1 MRFADIPGLDSIKE
15 KLIRSVRENKI
26 AHAQLFAG
34 KPGALNLPMALAF
47 NTYIHCLDKKE
58 NDACGQCHACSKNLK
73 YIHPDVTFVFPLAN
87 LTGDKD
93 EDRFRAD
100 ILKSWRQFLLEKPFG
115 DADAW
120 AAFYGAEDKQP
131 LISREESREIVK
143 ALSLKPFESRFKV
156 MLIWQ
161 PEYMHPAAA
170 NGILK
175 ILEEP
180 PPQTIFLLVTNA
192 FDQLMATI
200 LSRTQMV
207 QVPLLPDETLAA
219 YLRDNHAISGSKND
233 KIVQQV
239 EGNLH
244 AALQWTDE
252 EGEDDS
258 STFFFDWM
266 MACFNANYGEVVSM
280 ADTFH
285 EADRQRQR
293 HVVAHALGMMREA
306 LLHRAGAA
314 AISRVKGHE
323 QQRIQRLSARL
334 HAFQLDVITRLLNE
348 ALFHLERNGSAKMI
362 FTDLS
367 IRLGRVIRSAGEA

>member
-1 MRFADIPGLDSIKE
+1 MRFADIPGLDTIKE
-15 KLIRSVRENKI
+15 KLIRSVQENKI

-34 KPGALNLPMALAF
+34 KPGALNLPLALAF
-47 NTYIHCLDKKE
+47 NTYVHCTDKKE
-58 NDACGQCHACSKNLK
+58 TDACGQCAACVKNLK
-73 YIHPDVTFVFPLAN
+73 YIHPDVSFVFPLAN
-87 LTGDKD
+87 IKGDKD

-100 ILKSWRQFLLEKPFG
+100 MLKNWRQFLVENPFG

-120 AAFYGAEDKQP
+120 ASFYGAEDKQP

-143 ALSLKPFESRFKV
+143 ALSLKPFESRYKV
-156 MLIWQ
+156 MVIWQ

-192 FDQLMATI
+192 SDQLMATI
-200 LSRTQMV
+200 LSRTQIV
-207 QVPLLPDETLAA
+207 QVPLLPDEDIAHHLQEK
-219 YLRDNHAISGSKND
+219 HAISGSKND
-233 KIVQQV
+233 AIVQRA
-239 EGNLH
+239 EGRLY
-244 AALQWTDE
+244 AAILWAGE
-252 EGEDDS
+252 EEEDDS
-258 STFFFDWM
+258 GTFFFDWM
-266 MACFNANYGEVVSM
+266 TACFQANYGEVVRM
-280 ADTFH
+280 ADDFH

-293 HVVAHALGMMREA
+293 HVVAHALSMMREA
-306 LLHRAGAA
+306 LLFQGGAE
-314 AISRVKGHE
+314 AISRVKGNE

-334 HAFQLDVITRLLNE
+334 HPFKIDAINRLLNE

-367 IRLGRVIRSAGEA
+367 IRLGRVIRSADI

>member
-1 MRFADIPGLDSIKE
+1 MRFADIPGLDDLKE

-34 KPGALNLPMALAF
+34 KPGALNLPLALAF
-47 NTYIHCLDKKE
+47 NTYLHCLDKKE
-58 NDACGQCHACSKNLK
+58 NDACGQCAACVKNLK
-73 YIHPDVTFVFPLAN
+73 FIHPDVSFVFPLAN
-87 LTGDKD
+87 VKGDKD

-100 ILKSWRQFLLEKPFG
+100 ILKNWRQFLLENPFG
-115 DADAW
+115 DADEW
-120 AAFYGAEDKQP
+120 AASYGAEDKQP
-131 LISREESREIVK
+131 LISKEESREIVK
-143 ALSLKPFESRFKV
+143 ALSLKPFESRYKV

-192 FDQLMATI
+192 YDQLMATI
-200 LSRTQMV
+200 LSRTQIV
-207 QVPLLPDETLAA
+207 QVPLLPDETLVG
-219 YLRDNHAISGSKND
+219 YLRDKHAITASQGD
-233 KIVQQV
+233 KIAQRA
-239 EGNLH
+239 EGSLR
-244 AALQWTDE
+244 AALHGMAE
-252 EGEDDS
+252 EDDDDS
-258 STFFFDWM
+258 TTFFFDWM
-266 MACFNANYGEVVSM
+266 MACFQAQYGDVVRL
-280 ADTFH
+280 ADDFH

-293 HVVAHALGMMREA
+293 HVVAHALSMMREV
-306 LLHRAGAA
+306 LLYQGGAGS
-314 AISRVKGHE
+314 ISRVKGNE

-334 HAFQLDVITRLLNE
+334 NPFQIDVIHRLLNE

-367 IRLGRVIRSAGEA
+367 IRLGKVIRSAN